1 MVMKSPMQERAPTS
15 EVIPLRPTIVNR
27 TGGAALVAKAFDEE
41 FFKALFGSLD
51 ATLQATDDYLFNLA
65 DKAGSS
71 AQQNTHFD
79 SMRALRLHRQS
90 INSLFGTRVQT
101 SFEQMYAGKLPQAKR
116 SESGLARD
124 SRLELSLVEHDALEE
139 NLAVVSLVD
148 RCLAAFARPLHTLQQ
163 RMVHALG
170 LQNLDEA
177 NNPAAPQQ
185 LAASVV
191 HAITPTEMPVDV
203 RLICLKH
210 LERQWLTVLGP
221 LYDRANR
228 ILAEAG
234 VLPELRYTVA
244 RNNPGGPPAR
254 PRPPGAGPAA
264 GAQQPVSS
272 HQDAHGA
279 QDAGY
284 GHGGGDYGG
293 GGGGGGDYGGIDPGL
308 APVVSELMRLLGGG
322 GGSSGGHSGAV
333 GGGSGYA
340 GGAAGGG
347 GGGGGG
353 YAAGPAIDGQAL
365 MNALSMLQAEQ
376 MGISSGPAISAEQA
390 KAALLARARGL
401 TGSGNS
407 RLRNND
413 ETALDLVGML
423 FDYAIQDRNL
433 PGELQSM
440 LSRLQIPYLKV
451 ALIDP
456 TFVARKDHPARAL
469 LDDLAAAA
477 VGWSEETDKDRSFFH
492 ALDNL
497 VRTVIGSFDQDISI
511 FDQARSQLTEAL
523 NAQRKR
529 SDIAEKRTTE
539 TARGKERLELA
550 QQEAARELLRRVE
563 GKQLPP
569 RLRDMLTKRW
579 SNYLVMTHLR
589 NGGDSPQWKD
599 ALRVVEVLADAPARM
614 DQDPDDSGAMVEVEQ
629 ILKRGLTAVG
639 IHGDDVDELWS
650 GISELLTAQHQ
661 GTVAAAT
668 TATPQPGS
676 GNRPASPSAAR
687 TASPG
692 PLNLPPRATLDA
704 INATSPRA
712 TASAAGVEQYAEH
725 ERAFFDSLEVRFGTG
740 KDEVVYNPATV
751 AKASE
756 PLVPAGAPEDAFT
769 ATVRDLKQGTWLEFL
784 REDGTRERA
793 KLLWVST
800 VRSQYLFVNRN
811 GVKSGEYSGEDLVN
825 ALRTGKMQVLE
836 ESGLVDRALNAIVRK
851 LRRDKPA

>member
-1 MVMKSPMQERAPTS
+1 MVNKSPMQERAPIS
-15 EVIPLRPTIVNR
+15 EVIPLRPSIVNR

-51 ATLQATDDYLFNLA
+51 ASLQATDDYLFNLA

-101 SFEQMYAGKLPQAKR
+101 SFEQMYAGKLPQSKR
-116 SESGLARD
+116 ADGNLARD
-124 SRLELSLVEHDALEE
+124 SRLELSLIEHDALEE

-148 RCLAAFARPLHTLQQ
+148 RCLAAFTRQLHTLQQ
-163 RMVHALG
+163 RMTQALG
-170 LQNLDEA
+170 LQNLDDS
-177 NNPAAPQQ
+177 NNPAAPHQ

-244 RNNPGGPPAR
+244 RGNSPPPR
-254 PRPPGAGPAA
+254 PRPPGAGAPPGSVPGGMQA
-264 GAQQPVSS
+264 
-272 HQDAHGA
+272 DAHSHA
-279 QDAGY
+279 DAGY
-284 GHGGGDYGG
+284 AHGGADYGG
-293 GGGGGGDYGGIDPGL
+293 GGGEYGGIDPGL

-322 GGSSGGHSGAV
+322 GTGVGHGH
-333 GGGSGYA
+333 A
-340 GGAAGGG
+340 GGTMGGYSG
-347 GGGGGG
+347 SAHTGGG
-353 YAAGPAIDGQAL
+353 YATGPAIDGQAL

-376 MGISSGPAISAEQA
+376 IGMSSGPAISAEQA
-390 KAALLARARGL
+390 KSLLLARARGL

-433 PGELQSM
+433 PGEMQSM

-492 ALDNL
+492 ALEQL
-497 VRTVIGSFDQDISI
+497 VRTVISSFDQDISI
-511 FDQARSQLTEAL
+511 FDQARKQLTEAIGTH
-523 NAQRKR
+523 RKR
-529 SDIAEKRTTE
+529 ADVAEKRTSE
-539 TARGKERLELA
+539 AARGKERLEQA

-563 GKQLPP
+563 GKQLPA

-589 NGGDSPQWKD
+589 NGGDSQQWKD

-614 DQDPDDSGAMVEVEQ
+614 EQDSDDAGAMAEVEQ

-661 GTVAAAT
+661 ASNGTAAPAAKTGAT
-668 TATPQPGS
+668 
-676 GNRPASPSAAR
+676 R
-687 TASPG
+687 PG
-692 PLNLPPRATLDA
+692 PAISRPPAPGALRLPPQATLNA
-704 INATSPRA
+704 INATSARP
-712 TASAAGVEQYAEH
+712 ASVEKYAEH
-725 ERAFFDSLEVRFGTG
+725 EQVFFDNLEVRFGTG
-740 KDEVVYNPATV
+740 KDEVVYNPESV
-751 AKASE
+751 AKAAE
-756 PLVPAGAPEDAFT
+756 PKLPAVEVPGDT
-769 ATVRDLKQGTWLEFL
+769 VVATVRNLKQGTWLEFL
-784 REDGTRERA
+784 RDDGTRERA
-793 KLLWVST
+793 KLLWVSS

-811 GVKSGEYSGEDLVN
+811 GVKSGEYSGEDLVT
-825 ALRTGKMQVLE
+825 AIRAGKLQILE

-851 LRRDKPA
+851 LRRDKPAS

>member
-1 MVMKSPMQERAPTS
+1 MQERAPTS
-15 EVIPLRPTIVNR
+15 EVIPLRPSVVNR

-71 AQQNTHFD
+71 AQQNSHFD

-90 INSLFGTRVQT
+90 INSLFNTRVQT
-101 SFEQMYAGKLPQAKR
+101 SFEQMYAGKLPQARR
-116 SESGLARD
+116 SDANLARD
-124 SRLELSLVEHDALEE
+124 SRLELSLIEHDALEE

-148 RCLAAFARPLHTLQQ
+148 RCVSAFTRPLHTLQQ
-163 RMVHALG
+163 RMTQALG
-170 LQNLDEA
+170 LQGLDES

-244 RNNPGGPPAR
+244 RTAGNAAPAR
-254 PRPPGAGPAA
+254 PRPPGAP
-264 GAQQPVSS
+264 GAPSGQNAEPQHAPV
-272 HQDAHGA
+272 HDG
-279 QDAGY
+279 GY
-284 GHGGGDYGG
+284 GHQGAGGGNYV
-293 GGGGGGDYGGIDPGL
+293 GGDYGGIDPGL
-308 APVVSELMRLLGGG
+308 APVVSELMRLLGGSAATGSGMQHAG
-322 GGSSGGHSGAV
+322 GGV
-333 GGGSGYA
+333 GYA
-340 GGAAGGG
+340 GPAHGGG
-347 GGGGGG
+347 GGGN
-353 YAAGPAIDGQAL
+353 YAPGPSIDGQAL

-376 MGISSGPAISAEQA
+376 IGVASQGPAISAEQA

-401 TGSGNS
+401 TGGGNNS

-451 ALIDP
+451 ALLDP

-469 LDDLAAAA
+469 LDDLATAAL
-477 VGWSEETDKDRSFFH
+477 GWSEDTDKDRSFFH
-492 ALDNL
+492 ALENL
-497 VRTVIGSFDQDISI
+497 VRTVIGSFDQDIGI
-511 FDQARSQLTEAL
+511 FDQARKQLAEAL
-523 NAQRKR
+523 NSQRKR

-539 TARGKERLELA
+539 AARGKERLEQA
-550 QQEAARELLRRVE
+550 QQEAARELLKRVE

-589 NGGDSPQWKD
+589 NGGDSAQWRD
-599 ALRVVEVLADAPARM
+599 ALRVVEVLADAPARI
-614 DQDPDDSGAMVEVEQ
+614 DQDPDDTGAMAEVEQ

-639 IHGDDVDELWS
+639 IHGEDVDELWS
-650 GISELLTAQHQ
+650 GISELLTAHHA
-661 GTVAAAT
+661 TPAAAGT
-668 TATPQPGS
+668 LATASAAPTATTSPARLESRVGPARPLGS
-676 GNRPASPSAAR
+676 AVQM
-687 TASPG
+687 
-692 PLNLPPRATLDA
+692 PPRATLNA
-704 INATSPRA
+704 INS
-712 TASAAGVEQYAEH
+712 TAPAGGAEH
-725 ERAFFDSLEVRFGTG
+725 YAKQEQDFFDSLEVRFGAG
-740 KDEVVYNPATV
+740 KDEVVYNPETV
-751 AKASE
+751 AKAAE
-756 PLVPAGAPEDAFT
+756 VQLPAEVIPGDTVA
-769 ATVRDLKQGTWLEFL
+769 ATVRDLKPGNWLEFIKD
-784 REDGTRERA
+784 DGTRERA

-811 GVKSGEYSGEDLVN
+811 GVKCGEYSGDDLIS
-825 ALRTGKMQVLE
+825 AIRAGKVQVLE

-851 LRRDKPA
+851 LRRDKPAN

>member
-1 MVMKSPMQERAPTS
+1 MQERAPTS
-15 EVIPLRPTIVNR
+15 EVIPLRPVAVNR
-27 TGGAALVAKAFDEE
+27 TGGSALVAKAFDDE
-41 FFKALFGSLD
+41 FMKAIFASLD

-90 INSLFGTRVQT
+90 INNLFTTRVQT
-101 SFEQMYAGKLPQAKR
+101 SFEQMYAGKLPQVR
-116 SESGLARD
+116 RNDSGLARD
-124 SRLELSLVEHDALEE
+124 SRLELSLIEHDALEE
-139 NLAVVSLVD
+139 NLAVVSLAD
-148 RCLAAFARPLHTLQQ
+148 RCLQAFTRPLHTLHQ
-163 RMVHALG
+163 RMTQALG
-170 LQNLDEA
+170 LQGLDDS
-177 NNPAAPQQ
+177 NNPAGPQQ

-191 HAITPTEMPVDV
+191 HAITPTELPVDV

-210 LERQWLTVLGP
+210 LERQWLSVLGP

-244 RNNPGGPPAR
+244 RAGGNANAAPTR
-254 PRPPGAGPAA
+254 PRPPTDAPNGGASEQHHP
-264 GAQQPVSS
+264 QQAEQYGNYSQGGGNYSS
-272 HQDAHGA
+272 
-279 QDAGY
+279 
-284 GHGGGDYGG
+284 GGDYGAV
-293 GGGGGGDYGGIDPGL
+293 DPGL

-322 GGSSGGHSGAV
+322 NAGNANNGHGGNSAAGIGSGHSGGHP
-333 GGGSGYA
+333 
-340 GGAAGGG
+340 
-347 GGGGGG
+347 GGG
-353 YAAGPAIDGQAL
+353 YASGPAIDGHAL

-376 MGISSGPAISAEQA
+376 IGATSGPVISADQA

-401 TGSGNS
+401 TGGSNS
-407 RLRNND
+407 KFRNND

-492 ALDNL
+492 ALEEL
-497 VRTVIGSFDQDISI
+497 VRTVIGSFDQDISV
-511 FDQARSQLTEAL
+511 FDQARKQLSDAIST
-523 NAQRKR
+523 QRKR
-529 SDIAEKRTTE
+529 ADITEKRTTE
-539 TARGKERLELA
+539 AARGKERLEQA

-563 GKQLPP
+563 GKQLPA

-589 NGGDSPQWKD
+589 NGGDSVQWRD
-599 ALRVVEVLADAPARM
+599 ALRVVEVLADAPARL
-614 DQDPDDSGAMVEVEQ
+614 DQDPDDSGAMAEVEQ
-629 ILKRGLTAVG
+629 ILKRGLTSVG

-650 GISELLTAQHQ
+650 GISELLTAQQ
-661 GTVAAAT
+661 QPVAAAT
-668 TATPQPGS
+668 TAPVRSTA
-676 GNRPASPSAAR
+676 PAVAHA
-687 TASPG
+687 G
-692 PLNLPPRATLDA
+692 GIGQVLMPPKATLDA
-704 INATSPRA
+704 INAM
-712 TASAAGVEQYAEH
+712 SAKAGSAESYAKH
-725 ERAFFDSLEVRFGTG
+725 EDAFFDSLEVRFGSG
-740 KDEVVYNPATV
+740 KDEVVYNPENV
-751 AKASE
+751 AKAAE
-756 PLVPAGAPEDAFT
+756 APALPAAAAGDTFAAV
-769 ATVRDLKQGTWLEFL
+769 VRDLKPGVWLEFV
-784 REDGTRERA
+784 REDGSRERS
-793 KLLWVST
+793 KLLWVSA

-811 GVKSGEYSGEDLVN
+811 GVKAGEFSGEDLLA
-825 ALRTGKMQVLE
+825 ALRSGQIQVLE

-851 LRRDKPA
+851 LRRDKPGA

>member
-1 MVMKSPMQERAPTS
+1 MMQERAPSS
-15 EVIPLRPTIVNR
+15 EVIPLRPPVVNR
-27 TGGAALVAKAFDEE
+27 TGGAALIAKAFDDE
-41 FFKALFGSLD
+41 FFKALFASLD

-90 INSLFGTRVQT
+90 INGLFSTRIQT
-101 SFEQMYAGKLPQAKR
+101 SFEQLYAGKLPQAR
-116 SESGLARD
+116 RADGSLARD
-124 SRLELSLVEHDALEE
+124 SRLELSLVEHDTLEE
-139 NLAVVSLVD
+139 NLAVISLVD
-148 RCLAAFARPLHTLQQ
+148 RCVAAFTRPLHTLQQ
-163 RMVHALG
+163 RMTHALG
-170 LQNLDEA
+170 LQGLDEN

-210 LERQWLTVLGP
+210 LERQWLSVLGP
-221 LYDRANR
+221 LYERANR
-228 ILAEAG
+228 ILAESG

-244 RNNPGGPPAR
+244 RSNAPAAR
-254 PRPPGAGPAA
+254 PRAPGGAAAPGA
-264 GAQQPVSS
+264 QS
-272 HQDAHGA
+272 HDHQSPQSHDPGHAHG
-279 QDAGY
+279 GS
-284 GHGGGDYGG
+284 DYGG
-293 GGGGGGDYGGIDPGL
+293 AGGGYYAGGGDYGGIDPGL

-322 GGSSGGHSGAV
+322 GD
-333 GGGSGYA
+333 
-340 GGAAGGG
+340 AAGGG
-347 GGGGGG
+347 MGAPGGAGPGYSGSAHSGGGG
-353 YAAGPAIDGQAL
+353 YSPGPAIDGHAL

-376 MGISSGPAISAEQA
+376 MGSAGGPAISAEQA
-390 KAALLARARGL
+390 KAALIARARGL
-401 TGSGNS
+401 VGGGTNS

-451 ALIDP
+451 ALLDP

-477 VGWSEETDKDRSFFH
+477 LGWSEDSDKDRSFFH
-492 ALDNL
+492 ALESL
-497 VRTVIGSFDQDISI
+497 VRSVISSFDQDLGV
-511 FDQARSQLTEAL
+511 FDVARKQLSEAI
-523 NAQRKR
+523 ATHRKR

-539 TARGKERLELA
+539 AARGKERLEQA
-550 QQEAARELLRRVE
+550 QQESARELLRRVE
-563 GKQLPP
+563 GKQLPA

-589 NGGDSPQWKD
+589 NGGDSAQWKD
-599 ALRVVEVLADAPARM
+599 ALRVVEVLADAPSRLEN
-614 DQDPDDSGAMVEVEQ
+614 DPDDAGAMLEVEQ

-661 GTVAAAT
+661 GGVTAAGPQST
-668 TATPQPGS
+668 GQKLTATAAPVRVPPTRAPGQ
-676 GNRPASPSAAR
+676 
-687 TASPG
+687 
-692 PLNLPPRATLDA
+692 LQVPPTATLNA
-704 INATSPRA
+704 INATSARPGGA
-712 TASAAGVEQYAEH
+712 EQYAKH
-725 ERAFFDSLEVRFGTG
+725 EQDFFESLEVRFGSG
-740 KDEVVYNPATV
+740 KDEVVYSPETV
-751 AKASE
+751 AKAAE
-756 PLVPAGAPEDAFT
+756 PKLPPAVAGDSVT
-769 ATVRDLKQGTWLEFL
+769 TTVRDLKPGAWLEFV
-784 REDGTRERA
+784 REDATRERA

-811 GVKSGEYSGEDLVN
+811 GVKCGEYAADDLVK
-825 ALRTGKMQVLE
+825 AIRGGKLQVLE

-851 LRRDKPA
+851 LRRDKPNT